1 MSGYRAGLPAVESVV
16 TTRNK
21 SLLNRQDVL
30 HTVVCAPADKAG
42 SENNTED
49 EGHGLDGRNENAG
62 HDVSFQT
69 EGFHNT
75 PRFSRGSQ
83 MNGQSDPKN
92 RQDHKTHHKPR
103 LDEYSESERDDDKY
117 ARDEE
122 CAYSRKSPAIHV
134 HP

>member
-16 TTRNK
+16 TTRDE
-21 SLLNRQDVL
+21 SLLHTKNVL
-30 HTVVCAPADKAG
+30 HAAVRTPANKAG

-75 PRFSRGSQ
+75 PRFSRGLHMQS
-83 MNGQSDPKN
+83 QSDPKN
-92 RQDHKTHHKPR
+92 RQGNKAHHEPR
-103 LDEYSESERDDDKY
+103 LDEESESE
-117 ARDEE
+117 
-122 CAYSRKSPAIHV
+122 
-134 HP
+134 